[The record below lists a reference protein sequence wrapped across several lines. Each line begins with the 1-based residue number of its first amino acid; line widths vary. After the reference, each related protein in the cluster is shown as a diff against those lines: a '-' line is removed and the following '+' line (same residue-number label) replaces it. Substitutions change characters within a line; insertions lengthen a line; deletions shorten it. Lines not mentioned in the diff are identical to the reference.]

1 MHISDKRSPWQ
12 DEFNVPTLDDLRI
25 DLPLPSAELFDTM
38 RTFLLSNENI
48 LEEMRWYGDCWF
60 WTISYYLKGENT
72 DDDLPI
78 AVIIPAPDNLQVAAP
93 LDRDFLAQ
101 LNTRRMKRAIRDGI
115 DLAAEP
121 YSTQWAVWPV
131 NAKNLLEEL
140 VSLLKQRL
148 SWLQGN

>member
-12 DEFNVPTLDDLRI
+12 DEFNIPTLDDLRI
-25 DLPLPSAELFDTM
+25 DLPLPSAELFDTT
-38 RTFLLSNENI
+38 RSFLLSNENI

-60 WTISYYLKGENT
+60 WTISYYLKSENT

-78 AVIIPAPDNLQVAAP
+78 AGIIPAPDNLQVAAP
-93 LDRDFLAQ
+93 LDREFLEQ
-101 LNTRRMKRAIRDGI
+101 LNPRRMKRAVRDGI

-131 NAKNLLEEL
+131 NAKNLLEDL
-140 VSLLKQRL
+140 ISLLKQRL
-148 SWLQGN
+148 SWLQGT

>member
-38 RTFLLSNENI
+38 RAFLLSNENI